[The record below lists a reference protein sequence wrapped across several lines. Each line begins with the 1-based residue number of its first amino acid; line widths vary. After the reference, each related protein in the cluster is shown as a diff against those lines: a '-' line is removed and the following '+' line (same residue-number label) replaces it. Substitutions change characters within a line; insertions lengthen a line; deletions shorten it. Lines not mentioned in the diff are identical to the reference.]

1 MISLIRI
8 IDPVFCTPFFQSL
21 YPSYIYRTLASAS
34 EEKFTIDKVI
44 IKPILIEIFSNCEK
58 NQSINTNVDSGINI
72 LDPSPCIKM
81 LRERSTHCDY
91 LLFTFFGC
99 STNSGSRGASAP
111 TGRDSGSVFWVK
123 KRQRTLL
130 LIISQASIHE
140 KRHSCCFLND

>member
-1 MISLIRI
+1 MICVKESHYLISLIRI

-21 YPSYIYRTLASAS
+21 YPSYIYRTLASAAS

-99 STNSGSRGASAP
+99 STNSGSRE
-111 TGRDSGSVFWVK
+111 
-123 KRQRTLL
+123 LL
-130 LIISQASIHE
+130 LPPAGTAGA
-140 KRHSCCFLND
+140 FFG